1 MTDPVDD
8 RALNRWTLARQMLLA
23 REPVDAVTAISRL
36 AGMQAQYSPSPFV
49 GLWSRVANFDRAELE
64 RALVEDRV
72 FKATLM
78 RGTLHVVPA
87 AEFALYRAATRNV
100 MHLTMFR
107 RLEQMG
113 ADVPA
118 IRQAVLDAV
127 AERPHGRE
135 ELAELTAHLVPAGL
149 PVWGGWS
156 AVAVTGDVLNLA
168 ADASFGYFGGSRYRP
183 APPGSA
189 PRVDAY
195 VHVARAYLSAFG
207 PASLA
212 DLSQWSGQP
221 VSAFAE
227 ALTVL
232 DTVSLRARDGRTLL
246 DLADAPRPD
255 PATPVPV
262 RFLSKW
268 DNLLLAHAR
277 RERVLPKG
285 LQTTVIR
292 RNGDVLPTFL
302 VDGFVAG
309 TWEAAL
315 RGPARMSLTPLVALG
330 ARARR
335 EVEAEAA
342 GLLDWLRPDAGSR
355 TVAWQTA

>member
-1 MTDPVDD
+1 M
-8 RALNRWTLARQMLLA
+8 
-23 REPVDAVTAISRL
+23 
-36 AGMQAQYSPSPFV
+36 
-49 GLWSRVANFDRAELE
+49 
-64 RALVEDRV
+64 
-72 FKATLM
+72 
-78 RGTLHVVPA
+78 
-87 AEFALYRAATRNV
+87 
-100 MHLTMFR
+100 
-107 RLEQMG
+107 
-113 ADVPA
+113 
-118 IRQAVLDAV
+118 
-127 AERPHGRE
+127 
-135 ELAELTAHLVPAGL
+135 
-149 PVWGGWS
+149 
-156 AVAVTGDVLNLA
+156 
-168 ADASFGYFGGSRYRP
+168 
-183 APPGSA
+183 
-189 PRVDAY
+189 
-195 VHVARAYLSAFG
+195 HVARAYLSAFG

-246 DLADAPRPD
+246 DLAGALRPD

-315 RGPARMSLTPLVALG
+315 RGPARMLLTPLVALG